1 MAVTQTRFQQYQ
13 RLGGLPVD
21 HEKEKNEYRVSHEN
35 GGRISV
41 FVPRFS
47 YSISTGIK
55 YPRSSTG
62 NNLENVHWN

>member
-21 HEKEKNEYRVSHEN
+21 HEKEKNENRVSHET

-47 YSISTGIK
+47 YTEIK

-62 NNLENVHWN
+62 NNLGNVHWN